1 MENILEVKELK
12 KTFYKNKV
20 PFEAVRG
27 VSFQMKKGQ
36 CMGMVGESGCGKS
49 TTAKIITHLT
59 VPDEG
64 SVLLNE
70 KEILFLK
77 GKALRRLYGEVQMV
91 FQTPQDS
98 FDPRRTLGD
107 GIMEGMRNRGMKKK
121 KAKERMYEL
130 LDMVELDGGFASR
143 YPHEVSGGQCQRAAI
158 ARALAPN
165 PQLIICDEAPSALDV
180 TVQAQIV
187 ELLKKLQKEQG
198 LSLLLISHDLALVQY
213 LCDHVAVMYKGSVVE
228 QGAADEVIRNPKE
241 TYTQMLVDSVFGWE
255 SHDRRQTFIYGGVCP
270 AGCGI
275 A

>member
-1 MENILEVKELK
+1 
-12 KTFYKNKV
+12 
-20 PFEAVRG
+20 
-27 VSFQMKKGQ
+27 MKKGQ
-36 CMGMVGESGCGKS
+36 CMGIVGESGCGKS

-59 VPDEG
+59 IPDGG
-64 SVLLNE
+64 SIQLNGRE
-70 KEILFLK
+70 TLSLR
-77 GKALRRLYGEVQMV
+77 GKSLRKLYGEVQMV

-98 FDPRRTLGD
+98 FDPRCTLGD
-107 GIMEGMRNRGMKKK
+107 GIMEGMRNRGMRKR

-130 LDMVELDGGFASR
+130 LDMVELDGGFAAR

-165 PQLIICDEAPSALDV
+165 PQLVICDEATSALDV

-187 ELLKKLQKEQG
+187 ELLKRLQKEQG
-198 LSLLLISHDLALVQY
+198 LSLILISHDLALVQN

-255 SHDRRQTFIYGGVCP
+255 SPGRRQPFIYGGVCP
-270 AGCGI
+270 AGCGT